1 MNKEEYSPDCVDDPQ
16 CGCRRCELFERLT
29 EIVNNLD
36 DPLDVEL
43 LQNLWLHRYKADH
56 QLKLMFSNLR
66 DYLGYKP
73 VVNKTKKG
81 YKRENQR
88 LTDTI
93 EDLRKWAQNSEESHT
108 GQDILHAIDWYSIP
122 KADLPSFDFGDPDWE
137 KKQLARIH
145 KLCSN
150 NRESLAKSKFCGCF
164 YCRNIFSPDKI
175 QEWSKGGKS
184 AICPC
189 GIDSILASADIS
201 VSLELLDK
209 MYNRYFTKQIKEE
222 DHEL

>member
-81 YKRENQR
+81 YKRENQS
-88 LTDTI
+88 LTDEMTK
-93 EDLRKWAQNSEESHT
+93 LREWLKGNAGDTRYHDEMFPGKELVKFAECYEY
-108 GQDILHAIDWYSIP
+108 ILDYMDWR
-122 KADLPSFDFGDPDWE
+122 D
-137 KKQLARIH
+137 
-145 KLCSN
+145 
-150 NRESLAKSKFCGCF
+150 
-164 YCRNIFSPDKI
+164 
-175 QEWSKGGKS
+175 
-184 AICPC
+184 
-189 GIDSILASADIS
+189 
-201 VSLELLDK
+201 
-209 MYNRYFTKQIKEE
+209 
-222 DHEL
+222 